1 MKGHIPDAPKKNDY
15 RVALRRYGYGV
26 PNIWRALR
34 SMKSDVTLVVENRM
48 TPFKFEDSRIKTK
61 DMILHDLPWPVDAL
75 ESLGNAQV
83 EMKVTLSYFIEPNP
97 GMRGWTKR
105 HRYQSYGL
113 RFGAK
118 RPEESLDEFK
128 KRINRAAREQDENA
142 TAAGSDSGWMLGPIM
157 RDRGS
162 IHSDIWRGTALDLA
176 NRNGIAVYPLGGW
189 WSEKRDLERY
199 DQDIRYSLIVT
210 LRVQKEADIYAEM
223 QAKIPV
229 ESQAET

>member
-1 MKGHIPDAPKKNDY
+1 
-15 RVALRRYGYGV
+15 
-26 PNIWRALR
+26 
-34 SMKSDVTLVVENRM
+34 MKSDVTLVVENRM

-83 EMKVTLSYFIEPNP
+83 EMKVTLSYLIEPNP

-162 IHSDIWRGTALDLA
+162 IPD
-176 NRNGIAVYPLGGW
+176 
-189 WSEKRDLERY
+189 ERK
-199 DQDIRYSLIVT
+199 S
-210 LRVQKEADIYAEM
+210 
-223 QAKIPV
+223 
-229 ESQAET
+229 